1 MSYKKEEPPT
11 VTTRPTKPISA
22 AEIDEHMSL
31 KKRKLEAGTTRQ
43 TAPFPAA
50 DIETPFPAA
59 EIEANS
65 SPVLHSQRGA
75 GRPPS
80 TACPTEIV
88 DLTSD
93 GDEAYAPRNDGQGK
107 RQESDNFEL
116 SQLQELRKG
125 MRGRDM
131 LILAN
136 QALGFL
142 FSDESIRKHSTI
154 TTTATRTLPVPVNWD
169 TLRTWGTFNEFVSQT
184 AIDLIT
190 QTT

>member
-31 KKRKLEAGTTRQ
+31 KKRKVEAGTTRQ
-43 TAPFPAA
+43 TA
-50 DIETPFPAA
+50 PFPAA

-65 SPVLHSQRGA
+65 SPVLHSQKGA

-116 SQLQELRKG
+116 SQ
-125 MRGRDM
+125 
-131 LILAN
+131 
-136 QALGFL
+136 F
-142 FSDESIRKHSTI
+142 
-154 TTTATRTLPVPVNWD
+154 
-169 TLRTWGTFNEFVSQT
+169 
-184 AIDLIT
+184 
-190 QTT
+190 

>member
-31 KKRKLEAGTTRQ
+31 KKRKVEAGTTRQ
-43 TAPFPAA
+43 TA
-50 DIETPFPAA
+50 PFPAA

-93 GDEAYAPRNDGQGK
+93 GGEAYAPRKRWPREKTRIGQ
-107 RQESDNFEL
+107 L
-116 SQLQELRKG
+116 
-125 MRGRDM
+125 
-131 LILAN
+131 
-136 QALGFL
+136 
-142 FSDESIRKHSTI
+142 
-154 TTTATRTLPVPVNWD
+154 
-169 TLRTWGTFNEFVSQT
+169 
-184 AIDLIT
+184 
-190 QTT
+190 